1 MADVAILGA
10 GAFGTAL
17 AITLARFGSWVV
29 LCTRRNSHLEEMKR
43 AGANTAYLAGTLFPS
58 DLELTCD
65 WAGAVAQAK
74 TVVMAVP
81 SRFARAT
88 LAPIVGAIPATANL
102 VSVTK
107 GIEQDS
113 LMTMSQMLAD
123 LSPRTTKIAVLSG
136 PGFAAELAQG
146 LPAAV
151 VAAAHDENVARAVQE
166 LFAARRL
173 RVYRSQDVIGV
184 EIGGVVKN
192 VIAIAAGISDGL
204 ELGSS
209 ARAALITRGIAEI
222 MRLADAAGARS
233 ETIAGLA
240 GMGDLVLT
248 CTGGLSRN
256 RKLGLGL
263 AHGERPPEPGDGKPV
278 AEGMTNAAAVRKLAE
293 RLGVEMPIVSAVYG
307 VLYEGLSVSAMVD
320 GLLSRG
326 LKTEF

>member
-43 AGANTAYLAGTLFPS
+43 ARANTAYLAGTLFPS

-320 GLLSRG
+320 GLLSRE
-326 LKTEF
+326 LRTEF